1 MANTILNR
9 YEIKDLLGRS
19 GLSVIYRAFDYRSGH
34 DVALKTVSSLSDRTH
49 SIFRNEWQTLKRL
62 HHHNV
67 INVYDFGE
75 FKRDG
80 ETFPFIAMPLLRGHT
95 LDQLIGTAGKVLDST
110 TVVDVISQVCQ
121 GLQYTHEQGI
131 VHRNIKPSHI
141 FVTEEKIAKLIG
153 FGLARDLNN
162 EREKSPLQAGMIIGT
177 LFYMAPEQIQGLAA
191 TAASDIF
198 CLGAVCYEALS
209 GRRPFDGASLPA
221 TLLAIA
227 QEDPTPLVSI
237 KPDLGDGLSL
247 AVQKALAKR
256 VADRYSSAEE
266 FAEAMRQSV
275 IATNS

>member
-9 YEIKDLLGRS
+9 YEIRDLLARS
-19 GLSVIYRAFDYRSGH
+19 GLSVIYRAFDCHSGH
-34 DVALKTVSSLSDRTH
+34 DVALKTVSSLSDRTL
-49 SIFRNEWQTLKRL
+49 STFRNEWQILKRL

-67 INVYDFGE
+67 IDVYDFGE

-80 ETFPFIAMPLLRGHT
+80 ETFPLITMPLLHGHT
-95 LDQLIGTAGKVLDST
+95 LDQLIGTAGKGLDST
-110 TVVDVISQVCQ
+110 TVVDVISQVCE
-121 GLQYTHEQGI
+121 GLQYMHEQGI

-162 EREKSPLQAGMIIGT
+162 ENQKSASGALVGT

-209 GRRPFDGASLPA
+209 GRRPFDGPSLPA
-221 TLLAIA
+221 MLLAIA
-227 QEDPTPLVSI
+227 QEDATPLVGI

-256 VADRYSSAEE
+256 VLERYSSAGE
-266 FAEAMRQSV
+266 FGAAMRRAAV
-275 IATNS
+275 ATNS

>member
-9 YEIKDLLGRS
+9 YEIKNLLARS
-19 GLSVIYRAFDYRSGH
+19 GLSVIYSAFDCHSGH
-34 DVALKTVSSLSDRTH
+34 DIAVKTVSSLSDRTL

-67 INVYDFGE
+67 IDVYDFGE
-75 FKRDG
+75 FKRGD
-80 ETFPFIAMPLLRGHT
+80 ETFPFIAMPLLHGHT
-95 LDQLIGTAGKVLDST
+95 LEQLIAGGKLLDST
-110 TVVDVISQVCQ
+110 TVVDVISQVCE

-153 FGLARDLNN
+153 FGLARDLND
-162 EREKSPLQAGMIIGT
+162 EREKSPLQAGMIVGT
-177 LFYMAPEQIQGLAA
+177 LLYMAPEQILGLAA

-209 GRRPFDGASLPA
+209 GRRPFDGPSLPA

-237 KPDLGDGLSL
+237 KPDLGEGLSL

-256 VADRYSSAEE
+256 VEERYSSAEE
-266 FAEAMRQSV
+266 FGAAMRRAV
-275 IATNS
+275 VATNS